1 MLLYD
6 SAGISILTF
15 IIIHLEPGHKWAYP
29 LNMSVPFPLFCLL
42 NPKGSGAKVSW
53 NQILEAMQEPSIGH
67 LQVGGVLRWGRP
79 SYCPQ
84 ATATAQ
90 EPWALQGQGV
100 FVLII
105 TPLDPDVDMNLKQ
118 PNQITQS
125 DGSLKI
131 LILASKPSAKSDML
145 SLNSH
150 NSEIV
155 ISDSIL
161 QVKKLTFLKI
171 LLSFNFFKW
180 KTGSILLTLQGC

>member
-1 MLLYD
+1 M
-6 SAGISILTF
+6 
-15 IIIHLEPGHKWAYP
+15 
-29 LNMSVPFPLFCLL
+29 
-42 NPKGSGAKVSW
+42 
-53 NQILEAMQEPSIGH
+53 
-67 LQVGGVLRWGRP
+67 
-79 SYCPQ
+79 
-84 ATATAQ
+84 
-90 EPWALQGQGV
+90 

-161 QVKKLTFLKI
+161 QVKKLTF
-171 LLSFNFFKW
+171 
-180 KTGSILLTLQGC
+180 